1 MKPIFSK
8 IRVLGTAALA
18 LFLTASCSDILD
30 EQPRSSYDP
39 TFFKTEKGVEGGVTS
54 MYAHLR
60 YIYGQAYY
68 YNSCLTGTDEA
79 TWGWSADGNF
89 KDADLSGV
97 GNLTATTCRSD
108 ALWGT
113 AFSNI
118 NTANGVIENGAEVRV
133 NESLVS
139 EARFFRAFDYFLLV
153 QTFGGVPLDLGSG
166 ELKFNITPSRTS
178 VRNTVP
184 EVYTKAIFPDL
195 LTAIENLPANPR
207 MTGGVTK
214 TVARLYLAKAYLTY
228 AWWLKN
234 PNNIPTYPEC
244 QRTDPDGHD
253 AAWYFQQAYDVAVT
267 AIENPG
273 PFGLQESFWMVN
285 AGPNDRNMEILL
297 YADHTQEDEYYNG
310 GSLSY
315 GGGGAPDNFAG
326 WMMNWNY
333 TDARSAD
340 NQAVIN
346 RIAEQCYGRPW
357 TRMAPPLGVFTKTF
371 ADKVN
376 DSRYD
381 GTFTTVY
388 RGNWSTAGQNWE
400 SVTNANG
407 MKVKERE
414 PIFSFVFQDMD
425 KIDYAGEGSKSN
437 LGAGTLPGRADWVL
451 GLDAVGR
458 YVYPGLWKLGP
469 YRTDNGSGAGQ
480 PNAGSTRPYNIA
492 KFSELY
498 LVAAE
503 AAVEGAA
510 TQAGKS
516 ARDLVN
522 VLRARAGRW
531 TYSNAE
537 YKEVDRD
544 FSAEMTAATPAT
556 IDINYILD
564 ERSREFYGEGYRW
577 FDLVRTQKWNE
588 YADSYV
594 ICGGKG
600 DHNPQTYS
608 RTIEAFHY
616 LRPIPQGQLDGME
629 MTEEEKTLI
638 RIRDTEI
645 DFLFFKSTR
654 RFFLFLMEEA
664 AVFLWYGL
672 LGRLSS
678 SHRIYVFSLMSMW
691 LPSNKFTVSLRW
703 VSFIT

>member
-118 NTANGVIENGAEVRV
+118 NTANGVIENGAEVGV

-207 MTGGVTK
+207 VTGGVTK

-437 LGAGTLPGRADWVL
+437 LGAGTLPGRPDWVL

-516 ARDLVN
+516 VRDLVN

-594 ICGGKG
+594 ICGSKG

-629 MTEEEKTLI
+629 MTEEEKDAYQNPGY
-638 RIRDTEI
+638 RD
-645 DFLFFKSTR
+645 
-654 RFFLFLMEEA
+654 
-664 AVFLWYGL
+664 
-672 LGRLSS
+672 
-678 SHRIYVFSLMSMW
+678 
-691 LPSNKFTVSLRW
+691 
-703 VSFIT
+703 

>member
-118 NTANGVIENGAEVRV
+118 NAANGVIENGAEVGV

-207 MTGGVTK
+207 VTGGVTK

-629 MTEEEKTLI
+629 MTEEEKDAYQNPGY
-638 RIRDTEI
+638 RD
-645 DFLFFKSTR
+645 
-654 RFFLFLMEEA
+654 
-664 AVFLWYGL
+664 
-672 LGRLSS
+672 
-678 SHRIYVFSLMSMW
+678 
-691 LPSNKFTVSLRW
+691 
-703 VSFIT
+703 

>member
-118 NTANGVIENGAEVRV
+118 NTANGVIENGAEVGV

-184 EVYTKAIFPDL
+184 EVYIKAIFPDL

-207 MTGGVTK
+207 VTGGVTK

-273 PFGLQESFWMVN
+273 PFGLEESFWMVN

-425 KIDYAGEGSKSN
+425 KIDYAGEGFKSN

-629 MTEEEKTLI
+629 MTEEEKDAYQNPGY
-638 RIRDTEI
+638 RD
-645 DFLFFKSTR
+645 
-654 RFFLFLMEEA
+654 
-664 AVFLWYGL
+664 
-672 LGRLSS
+672 
-678 SHRIYVFSLMSMW
+678 
-691 LPSNKFTVSLRW
+691 
-703 VSFIT
+703 

>member
-118 NTANGVIENGAEVRV
+118 NTANGVIENGAEVGV

-207 MTGGVTK
+207 VTGGVTK

-244 QRTDPDGHD
+244 QRTDPNGHD
-253 AAWYFQQAYDVAVT
+253 AAWYFQLAYDVAVT

-629 MTEEEKTLI
+629 MTEEEKDAYQNPGY
-638 RIRDTEI
+638 RD
-645 DFLFFKSTR
+645 
-654 RFFLFLMEEA
+654 
-664 AVFLWYGL
+664 
-672 LGRLSS
+672 
-678 SHRIYVFSLMSMW
+678 
-691 LPSNKFTVSLRW
+691 
-703 VSFIT
+703 

>member
-39 TFFKTEKGVEGGVTS
+39 TFFKTEKGVEGSVTS

-118 NTANGVIENGAEVRV
+118 NTANGVIENGAEVGI

-207 MTGGVTK
+207 VTGGVTK

-244 QRTDPDGHD
+244 QRTDPNGHD

-629 MTEEEKTLI
+629 MTEEEKDAYQNPGY
-638 RIRDTEI
+638 RD
-645 DFLFFKSTR
+645 
-654 RFFLFLMEEA
+654 
-664 AVFLWYGL
+664 
-672 LGRLSS
+672 
-678 SHRIYVFSLMSMW
+678 
-691 LPSNKFTVSLRW
+691 
-703 VSFIT
+703 

>member
-118 NTANGVIENGAEVRV
+118 NTANGVIENGAEVGV

-195 LTAIENLPANPR
+195 LTAIENLPANPSV
-207 MTGGVTK
+207 TGGVTK

-437 LGAGTLPGRADWVL
+437 LGAGTLPGRPDWVL

-516 ARDLVN
+516 VRDLVN

-629 MTEEEKTLI
+629 MTEEEKDAYQNPGY
-638 RIRDTEI
+638 RD
-645 DFLFFKSTR
+645 
-654 RFFLFLMEEA
+654 
-664 AVFLWYGL
+664 
-672 LGRLSS
+672 
-678 SHRIYVFSLMSMW
+678 
-691 LPSNKFTVSLRW
+691 
-703 VSFIT
+703 

>member
-118 NTANGVIENGAEVRV
+118 NTANGVIENGAEVGV

-207 MTGGVTK
+207 VTGGVTK

-285 AGPNDRNMEILL
+285 AGPKDRNMEILL

-371 ADKVN
+371 ADTVN

-629 MTEEEKTLI
+629 MTEEEKDAYQNPGY
-638 RIRDTEI
+638 RD
-645 DFLFFKSTR
+645 
-654 RFFLFLMEEA
+654 
-664 AVFLWYGL
+664 
-672 LGRLSS
+672 
-678 SHRIYVFSLMSMW
+678 
-691 LPSNKFTVSLRW
+691 
-703 VSFIT
+703 

>member
-118 NTANGVIENGAEVRV
+118 NTANGVIENGAEVGV

-207 MTGGVTK
+207 VTGGVTK

-437 LGAGTLPGRADWVL
+437 LGAGTLPDRADWVL

-608 RTIEAFHY
+608 RTIEALHY

-629 MTEEEKTLI
+629 MTEEEKDAYQNPGY
-638 RIRDTEI
+638 RD
-645 DFLFFKSTR
+645 
-654 RFFLFLMEEA
+654 
-664 AVFLWYGL
+664 
-672 LGRLSS
+672 
-678 SHRIYVFSLMSMW
+678 
-691 LPSNKFTVSLRW
+691 
-703 VSFIT
+703 

>member
-118 NTANGVIENGAEVRV
+118 NTANGVIENGAEVGV

-207 MTGGVTK
+207 VTGGVTK

-400 SVTNANG
+400 SVTNANR

-437 LGAGTLPGRADWVL
+437 LGAGTLPGRPDWVL

-516 ARDLVN
+516 VRDLVN

-629 MTEEEKTLI
+629 MTEEEKDAYQNPGY
-638 RIRDTEI
+638 RD
-645 DFLFFKSTR
+645 
-654 RFFLFLMEEA
+654 
-664 AVFLWYGL
+664 
-672 LGRLSS
+672 
-678 SHRIYVFSLMSMW
+678 
-691 LPSNKFTVSLRW
+691 
-703 VSFIT
+703 

>member
-1 MKPIFSK
+1 M
-8 IRVLGTAALA
+8 GTAALA

-118 NTANGVIENGAEVRV
+118 NTANGVIENGAEVGV

-207 MTGGVTK
+207 VTGGVTK

-629 MTEEEKTLI
+629 MTEEEKDAYQNPGY
-638 RIRDTEI
+638 RD
-645 DFLFFKSTR
+645 
-654 RFFLFLMEEA
+654 
-664 AVFLWYGL
+664 
-672 LGRLSS
+672 
-678 SHRIYVFSLMSMW
+678 
-691 LPSNKFTVSLRW
+691 
-703 VSFIT
+703 